1 MPAAEKKEVVV
12 AAPAVPGKKAEEEKN
27 ELVNIILILNCV
39 LEALN

>member
-27 ELVNIILILNCV
+27 ELVNKILI
-39 LEALN
+39 